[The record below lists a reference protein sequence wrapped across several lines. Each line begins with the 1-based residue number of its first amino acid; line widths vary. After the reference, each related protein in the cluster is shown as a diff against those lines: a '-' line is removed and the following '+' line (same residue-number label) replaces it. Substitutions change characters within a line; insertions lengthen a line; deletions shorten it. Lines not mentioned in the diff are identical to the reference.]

1 MHSAIGKW
9 YPSTKLVIVLTV
21 ILISMFSTLPLVQVI
36 LFAAAVLL
44 SLAAGTL
51 GNFYKTFF
59 KSIFV
64 IVVFIFLVQVF
75 IVRNEDSQMIW
86 WFIGYSKLGLATS
99 IGLSSRI
106 IAISSIII
114 WFFQVTSVKDI
125 VSALEKARIPKK
137 VTFVIAATI
146 QLVPQMTKL
155 SQTISDAQKARGIET
170 EGSVLT
176 RMKAFIPMMGPLVLT
191 SIQQTDE
198 RVLTLESRG
207 FSAPVR
213 KTSYYSVQK
222 TGIDRLLVLVC
233 VMILVAYFIGGPK

>member
-9 YPSTKLVIVLTV
+9 YPSTKLMIVLTV
-21 ILISMFSTLPLVQVI
+21 ILISMFSTSPLVQII
-36 LFAAAVLL
+36 LFAVAVLL

-51 GNFYKTFF
+51 GNFCKTFF

-86 WFIGYSKLGLATS
+86 WFIGYSKAGLATS